1 MSYRNPKV
9 YAPDPTAFAKSFMG
23 SFQSTVDNFEAEK
36 EKKRQQQEKD
46 DLIEAELVKYQN
58 IGDLEGVSEEVNTA
72 LQDSI
77 NNLVDSKAFVNMSA
91 VDRQRVL
98 NDIQNIKAGS
108 SSFVELMNISP
119 DELSNKSVSAHPE
132 LHAILSQMKLDPS
145 KVKITGGTD
154 GADVL
159 FTYTD
164 ENGNTNSTSLR
175 DMRKYKNTYVTAT
188 EDIKFYNTSLDA
200 TVEGIQK
207 KIDKDATNGEA
218 TRDKIVNFM
227 LKNED
232 GSYKDTLS
240 KDEKSTI
247 FYEMIRN
254 DADLRKQIG
263 FELYPK
269 GSSPEFKAA
278 QDKAIYD
285 YFFEDV
291 NERIS
296 QPAVKKPVVN
306 NNELLFDKQQRAIR
320 ERNAAARNAMMNI
333 NLTTNNPKMPKRPLD
348 QVLGDFNNKILNRG
362 YRIVPALDADN
373 KVIKGKYDV
382 ERLEKVSAT
391 GIKLGKDLTD
401 ISKEIR
407 QLELGN
413 LQPLVDRLMPL
424 TYQENP
430 GSYMSASGNQYNLS
444 N

>member
-23 SFQSTVDNFEAEK
+23 SFESTVANVEAEK

-46 DLIEAELVKYQN
+46 DLIEAELIKYQN
-58 IGDLEGVSEEVNTA
+58 IGDLEGVSEQVNTA

-164 ENGNTNSTSLR
+164 ENGKTNSTSLR

-188 EDIKFYNTSLDA
+188 DDVNFYNTSLDA

-207 KIDKDATNGEA
+207 KIDNDARMGEA
-218 TRDKIVNFM
+218 NRDKILNFM
-227 LKNED
+227 LKNDD

-247 FYEMIRN
+247 FYEMIQN
-254 DADLRKQIG
+254 DSDLRKQIG

-285 YFFEDV
+285 YYFDDIS
-291 NERIS
+291 ERVT
-296 QPAVKKPVVN
+296 QPAVKQPTETSSEYK
-306 NNELLFDKQQRAIR
+306 ETAY
-320 ERNAAARNAMMNI
+320 ERNLRLAKEEISGVRKSMETITLESPGIRAPRK
-333 NLTTNNPKMPKRPLD
+333 TTP
-348 QVLGDFNNKILNRG
+348 QVLKEFNNKILNKG
-362 YRIVPALDADN
+362 YRIIPTKD
-373 KVIKGKYDV
+373 GGYDV
-382 ERLEKVSAT
+382 EQMERVTST
-391 GIKLGKDLTD
+391 GAKLNKDLTD
-401 ISKEIR
+401 ITGEIKD
-407 QLELGN
+407 LEQGN
-413 LQPLVDRLMPL
+413 LKPLIDRLMALVYKETPSL
-424 TYQENP
+424 PIIKN
-430 GSYMSASGNQYNLS
+430 
-444 N
+444 